1 MHPSRP
7 GCKRIHEDLH
17 GPETTIGVECCCR
30 IYRSSPSEPNRYG
43 TTRVDIAPVAAYSY
57 LASVNNFALPAPDP
71 SSNSKPAPAQRLLT
85 SRKVR
90 LNRATNRLHG
100 SLSNRQPF
108 GARKGSAESQLR
120 AFCEEDTTELL
131 HAVDKDF
138 CVLRVGTNLT
148 KRKNQKQR
156 GTTMLNKVLRIS
168 KRLPLALMVIGL
180 SLLAVSSAQVR
191 SIDTAQSKLHVHA
204 YKSGLFSGFAD
215 NHDVEAPIVEGT
227 IDESA
232 SRVRFVV
239 DARQMRVLD
248 PQLSPDKRRQV
259 QERMLGPEVL
269 DSTNFP
275 QIKFESANVEKSGQ
289 DELLVGGQL
298 SLRGITH
305 PVSVKVRKENG
316 RYVGSCTLKQR
327 DFGIKPISIA
337 GGTVKVKDELKIEFD
352 IRTNTR
358 IASK

>member
-1 MHPSRP
+1 
-7 GCKRIHEDLH
+7 
-17 GPETTIGVECCCR
+17 
-30 IYRSSPSEPNRYG
+30 
-43 TTRVDIAPVAAYSY
+43 
-57 LASVNNFALPAPDP
+57 
-71 SSNSKPAPAQRLLT
+71 
-85 SRKVR
+85 
-90 LNRATNRLHG
+90 
-100 SLSNRQPF
+100 
-108 GARKGSAESQLR
+108 
-120 AFCEEDTTELL
+120 
-131 HAVDKDF
+131 
-138 CVLRVGTNLT
+138 
-148 KRKNQKQR
+148 
-156 GTTMLNKVLRIS
+156 MLNKVLRIS